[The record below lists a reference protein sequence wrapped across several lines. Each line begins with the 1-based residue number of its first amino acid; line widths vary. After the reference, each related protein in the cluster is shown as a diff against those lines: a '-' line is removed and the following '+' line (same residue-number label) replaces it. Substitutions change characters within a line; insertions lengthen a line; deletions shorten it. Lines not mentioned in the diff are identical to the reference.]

1 MALNFVKY
9 ISCFCAKLF
18 LAGWGSQISKKER
31 LGNPGGLITRRA
43 VFIIASSSNERR
55 FKSTPRY

>member
-18 LAGWGSQISKKER
+18 LAGWGSQISKKRE
-31 LGNPGGLITRRA
+31 TR
-43 VFIIASSSNERR
+43 
-55 FKSTPRY
+55 